1 MRRSLILIAV
11 LVAIA
16 LPYSY
21 SGIHWYNP
29 PPPVHYK
36 INQNGTPDCANEFVM
51 MDNGHQ
57 AWTDVA
63 SSFFE
68 YIYDGTTPL
77 MPAPAWGSPQTDGNN
92 VSGWVESG
100 WGASSST
107 IAVNIV
113 WYYPGPNNIIESDQ
127 DFNGQNFNWSDSG
140 LAGQMDVWNISS
152 HESGHG
158 LMLGDLYGP
167 ADTQKTMFG
176 YSNAGETLKRDLASD
191 DIAGCQYI
199 YPDGVQGVNVTS
211 FTAHRAANGN
221 QVLWQAEEFGDHVG
235 YNLYRCEGAGTVS
248 ATDVRRSGF
257 VRVNSGLITGSGTYT
272 YLDRYA
278 GGKRVQ
284 YVLAD
289 VDSAGRETYHGPTPC
304 DSNNSTYALSLKVS
318 PNPART
324 VTNLS
329 YTLPGTFAVNNSS
342 LRIYDLSGR
351 MIVNHAISNQ
361 AGEGS
366 FSWDTATVPSGVY
379 MVSLASGSSK
389 VNSRVVVAH

>member
-36 INQNGTPDCANEFVM
+36 INQNGTADCANEFTM

-57 AWTDVA
+57 GWTDVVN
-63 SSFFE
+63 SFFV
-68 YIYDGTTPL
+68 YTYDGTTPI
-77 MPAPAWGSPQTDGNN
+77 MPATPWGSPSSDSNN
-92 VSGWVESG
+92 VSGWYES
-100 WGASSST
+100 WSSSPST

-113 WYYPGPNNIIESDQ
+113 WYYPGPNNIIETDQ
-127 DFNGQNFNWSDSG
+127 AFNGQNFQWSDSG
-140 LAGQMDVWNISS
+140 LGGQMDVWNISS

-158 LMLGDLYGP
+158 LMLGDLYLP
-167 ADTQKTMFG
+167 PDLEKTMYG
-176 YSNAGETLKRDLASD
+176 YSSTGETKKRTLESD
-191 DIAGCQYI
+191 DIAGCQFI
-199 YPDGVQGVNVTS
+199 YPDGVQGVDVTR
-211 FTAHRAANGN
+211 FEAEPKPKGN
-221 QVLWQAEEFGDHVG
+221 MVYWQASEFGDHVG

-248 ATDVRRSGF
+248 TDVHRNGF
-257 VRVNSGLITGSGTYT
+257 VRVNAGLITGNGTYT
-272 YLDRYA
+272 YLDHYA

-304 DSNNSTYALSLKVS
+304 SSNNSTYALSLKVN
-318 PNPART
+318 PNPARSMA
-324 VTNLS
+324 NLS
-329 YTLPGTFAVNNSS
+329 YTLPGTFEASGNSS

-351 MIVNHAISNQ
+351 MIANQAIANQ

-366 FSWDTATVPSGVY
+366 FSWDTASVPSGVY
-379 MVSLASGSSK
+379 LVSLVSGGNK